1 MKRFWSEDKVN
12 TLTKLYPTHTS
23 RQIADILGT
32 SRLAVYVQAN
42 KIGLHKEQPCKIN
55 LTDEQKQWLKR
66 NYPHMANDI
75 CAVYLGISRRSVVRL
90 ARDLELE
97 KTPQF
102 MRECQAHTAKKAKE
116 SHLRNGTYPAKGWY
130 SPNLQKGKFIN
141 SSLIIIN
148 L

>member
-42 KIGLHKEQPCKIN
+42 KIGLRKEQPCKIN

-75 CAVYLGISRRSVVRL
+75 
-90 ARDLELE
+90 
-97 KTPQF
+97 
-102 MRECQAHTAKKAKE
+102 
-116 SHLRNGTYPAKGWY
+116 
-130 SPNLQKGKFIN
+130 
-141 SSLIIIN
+141 
-148 L
+148 

>member
-42 KIGLHKEQPCKIN
+42 KIGLRKEQPCKIN

-66 NYPHMANDI
+66 KWYANI
-75 CAVYLGISRRSVVRL
+75 
-90 ARDLELE
+90 
-97 KTPQF
+97 T
-102 MRECQAHTAKKAKE
+102 
-116 SHLRNGTYPAKGWY
+116 
-130 SPNLQKGKFIN
+130 
-141 SSLIIIN
+141 SLHQRQSNIKH
-148 L
+148 

>member
-12 TLTKLYPTHTS
+12 TLIKLYPTHTS

-130 SPNLQKGKFIN
+130 SPNLQKGKIYQFKPN
-141 SSLIIIN
+141 HN
-148 L
+148 